1 MANLF
6 KRISDVLTAN
16 LNDLVDRVEDPER
29 MIKQLIRE
37 MEENVNSAREGVIDA
52 LASEKQLAKELDSQR
67 RQAEDWYNRARRA
80 LETGNE
86 TLAREALLRKKE
98 HDGIVANL
106 QASWESARRTSER
119 LKAQLRALETKLE
132 EARLK
137 KSSLVARQRAAQA
150 REQMDKVTDRFKTG
164 LDLDNSFGRM
174 ADKVGEMEARMEA
187 RAEVYGDYSPAE
199 REFLKMEVDAEV
211 EAELAVLKKEIKGYR
226 LKAQGS
232 PRRLMAFWRGADHGM
247 GNSGISGAG
256 VADFADHPADC
267 GHRRTPPG
275 A

>member
-6 KRISDVLTAN
+6 KRISDVIAAN

-37 MEENVNSAREGVIDA
+37 MEENIGSAREGVVDA

-67 RQAEDWYNRARRA
+67 RQAGEWHSRARQA

-106 QASWESARRTSER
+106 EGSWESARRTGER
-119 LKAQLRALETKLE
+119 LKAQLRALEAKLE

-137 KSSLVARQRAAQA
+137 KGSLVARQRAAQA
-150 REQMDKVTDRFKTG
+150 REQMDQVSDRFQTG
-164 LDLDNSFGRM
+164 LDLNNSFGRM

-187 RAEVYGDYSPAE
+187 RAELYGEYSEIE
-199 REFLKMEVDAEV
+199 REFLKMEVNSEV
-211 EAELAVLKKEIKGYR
+211 EAELAALRKELKG
-226 LKAQGS
+226 
-232 PRRLMAFWRGADHGM
+232 
-247 GNSGISGAG
+247 
-256 VADFADHPADC
+256 
-267 GHRRTPPG
+267 
-275 A
+275 

>member
-86 TLAREALLRKKE
+86 MLAREALLRKKE
-98 HDGIVANL
+98 HDGTVASL

-150 REQMDKVTDRFKTG
+150 REQMDLVSDRFQTG
-164 LDLDNSFGRM
+164 LDLNNSFGRM

-187 RAEVYGDYSPAE
+187 RAEVYGEYSAME
-199 REFLKMEVDAEV
+199 REFLKMEVDTEV
-211 EAELAVLKKEIKGYR
+211 EAELAVLKKEIKG
-226 LKAQGS
+226 
-232 PRRLMAFWRGADHGM
+232 
-247 GNSGISGAG
+247 
-256 VADFADHPADC
+256 
-267 GHRRTPPG
+267 
-275 A
+275 

>member
-1 MANLF
+1 MTNIF

-67 RQAEDWYNRARRA
+67 RQADDWYNRARRA

-106 QASWESARRTSER
+106 QASWESSRRTSER

-150 REQMDKVTDRFKTG
+150 REQMDKVTDRFQAG
-164 LDLDNSFGRM
+164 LDLNNTFGRM

-199 REFLKMEVDAEV
+199 REFLKMEVDIEV
-211 EAELAVLKKEIKGYR
+211 EAELAVLKKEVHKE
-226 LKAQGS
+226 
-232 PRRLMAFWRGADHGM
+232 
-247 GNSGISGAG
+247 
-256 VADFADHPADC
+256 
-267 GHRRTPPG
+267 
-275 A
+275 